1 MTVTSDAKHNTY
13 VGIDY
18 SMSSPAIA
26 IYRGDPKHF
35 HWKEVEFHY
44 FTKIESLAKDWE
56 TDSPAGSVVWCR
68 GYAVNHTPIN
78 NEMRFMMLARWAL
91 HVIAGAGGQTPKPD
105 ATWIGLEDYAM
116 GAKGRVF
123 EIAENTGCL
132 KQLLRAADFSF
143 DLIAPTALKK
153 FATGKGN
160 ADKDKMY
167 AQWME
172 ETKFDIWKIMTP
184 GRGKISSPVTDIVDA
199 YYLLKKIV
207 MENQ

>member
-1 MTVTSDAKHNTY
+1 MTVENDRHTY

-26 IYRGDPKHF
+26 IYRGAPKKF
-35 HWKEVEFHY
+35 HWKKVEFHY
-44 FTKIESLAKDWE
+44 FTKTESLAKDWFL
-56 TDSPAGSVVWCR
+56 PGSKEDVWCR
-68 GYAVNHTPIN
+68 GYTTNHTPIN
-78 NEMRFMMLARWAL
+78 NEMRFMTLARWAL
-91 HVIAGAGGQTPKPD
+91 LVIAGPIPNQAPQPEV
-105 ATWIGLEDYAM
+105 TWIGLEDYAM

-132 KQLLRAADFSF
+132 KQLLRAADYSF
-143 DLIAPTALKK
+143 DLVAPTALKK

-172 ETKFDIWKIMTP
+172 ETGFDIWKEMTP
-184 GRGKISSPVTDIVDA
+184 GRGKISSPITDIVDA
-199 YYLLKKIV
+199 YFLLKKTV
-207 MENQ
+207 MESQ